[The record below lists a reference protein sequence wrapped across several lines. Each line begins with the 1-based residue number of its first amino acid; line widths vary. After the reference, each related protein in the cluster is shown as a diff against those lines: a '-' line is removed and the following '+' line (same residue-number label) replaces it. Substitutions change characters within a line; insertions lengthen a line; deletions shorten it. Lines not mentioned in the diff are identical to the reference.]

1 MFGDLNQVSIIG
13 NMASDIIVKAL
24 PNGNP
29 VANFSVATNYR
40 YKSGEEWKD
49 APEFHRVVLFGKQVD
64 TLAKWAKKGTR
75 VFIQGRLKTQSW
87 EKDGVKHYRT
97 ETVVNTISL
106 LARYEKNSEGN
117 TAPQQEEINDL
128 PF

>member
-13 NMASDIIVKAL
+13 NMASDILVKAL